1 MLALIGDAKAEKIQ
15 EEGSGFSFLF
25 VLESPSVSQMRISG
39 EA

>member
-25 VLESPSVSQMRISG
+25 VLESPSVSQTLIGR